1 MKIFLGALTAAMLM
15 GVGCAHN
22 REASKQTEPPR
33 SAQASV
39 EGIQAVPGYS
49 CQVVDSGASG
59 TASGTAQSQ
68 SPTLGSESQGGAV
81 SGGALEGGALEGNAT
96 GGGLAADEGAVSG
109 GELGGDAIGG
119 SALGEDVAS
128 GSAQSGDTLGGSVSE
143 ESPAPVVEQKDTATS
158 DAAPKK
164 DAFEET
170 GMGGGGGGGG

>member
-1 MKIFLGALTAAMLM
+1 MKIFLGALTAAVLM

-39 EGIQAVPGYS
+39 EGIQTVPGYS
-49 CQVVDSGASG
+49 CQVVDSSASG

-81 SGGALEGGALEGNAT
+81 SGGALEGNAT

-109 GELGGDAIGG
+109 GDLGGNAIGG
-119 SALGEDVAS
+119 SALGEAAAS
-128 GSAQSGDTLGGSVSE
+128 GSAQSGDALGGSGSE

-164 DAFEET
+164 DAFEDT

>member
-81 SGGALEGGALEGNAT
+81 SGGALDEGTAT
-96 GGGLAADEGAVSG
+96 GGGLAVDESPAPG
-109 GELGGDAIGG
+109 GELEGNAIGG
-119 SALGEDVAS
+119 SALGGDVAL
-128 GSAQSGDTLGGSVSE
+128 GSAQSGDALGGSVSE

-158 DAAPKK
+158 DTAPKK
-164 DAFEET
+164 DAFEDT

>member
-81 SGGALEGGALEGNAT
+81 SGGALEGNAT

-109 GELGGDAIGG
+109 GDLGGDAIGG
-119 SALGEDVAS
+119 SALGGDVAL
-128 GSAQSGDTLGGSVSE
+128 GSAQSGDALGGSVSE

-164 DAFEET
+164 DAFEDT

>member
-1 MKIFLGALTAAMLM
+1 MKLFLGALTAAVLL

-49 CQVVDSGASG
+49 CQIVDSNASG
-59 TASGTAQSQ
+59 TASGAAP
-68 SPTLGSESQGGAV
+68 SPSTTLGSESQGGVV
-81 SGGALEGGALEGNAT
+81 SGGADSGGALGGN
-96 GGGLAADEGAVSG
+96 
-109 GELGGDAIGG
+109 AIGG
-119 SALGEDVAS
+119 SALEEDAAS
-128 GSAQSGDTLGGSVSE
+128 GSAQSGNAPAGSVSE

-158 DAAPKK
+158 GAAPKK
-164 DAFEET
+164 DAFEDT